1 MKQEKQTKSTPSSL
15 KFQSLLVLLA
25 LSLVVLLVSLLTPLV
40 VFIVDTVIIT
50 FGLLEL
56 IRKTLFMSSL
66 KGRGSLLKMKRI
78 VLTLPQ
84 SLVFLLRVL
93 EEALHATIE
102 LLLKNLKLG

>member
-1 MKQEKQTKSTPSSL
+1 MKQEKQTKSMPSSF
-15 KFQSLLVLLA
+15 KFQRLLVLLA
-25 LSLVVLLVSLLTPLV
+25 LSLVVLLVSLLTPLL
-40 VFIVDTVIIT
+40 VFTVDIVIIT

-66 KGRGSLLKMKRI
+66 KGRESLLKMKHI
-78 VLTLPQ
+78 VLTAPQ